1 MDMATTDFSERLK
14 KRETAARSSGEV
26 AVMLAMA
33 RAIHA
38 GDADQAAFAFSAWLF
53 KHQLNLSATAALE
66 LLSHALLGA
75 RDGDAPT
82 GAMTGSQSDI
92 LR

>member
-14 KRETAARSSGEV
+14 MRESAAKSSGEV

-66 LLSHALLGA
+66 LLSHAQLGRRENNA
-75 RDGDAPT
+75 VS
-82 GAMTGSQSDI
+82 GSLTADQLDT
-92 LR
+92 LG